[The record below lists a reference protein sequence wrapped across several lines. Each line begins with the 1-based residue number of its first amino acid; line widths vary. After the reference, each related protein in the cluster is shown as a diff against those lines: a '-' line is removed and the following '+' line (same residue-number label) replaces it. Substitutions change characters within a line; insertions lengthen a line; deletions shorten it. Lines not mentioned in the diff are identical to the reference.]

1 MPAGHSESPLSHVV
15 DHNTLEIPGLREIQL
30 PSFFGFDISRVM
42 VMEVVAA
49 SLVALIIIP
58 FARHVARQP
67 VTRGRLMNIFEVF
80 LLFIRDVIARPA
92 IDGGHDD
99 HGHDDRGHPSHDAYH
114 GPGHDEGGLIGVG
127 PGTSHGIAHKRRDSD
142 AFMPFLWTMFFFI
155 LSCNL
160 LGMVPG
166 GASATGNINVT
177 FVLATLTLV
186 TVVIAGMRAMGVA
199 GFWVSIVPKMD
210 VPGWLKPPLW
220 GLMFVIEV
228 LGLFIRHI
236 VLSVRLFANMLAGH
250 IVLAVILGFIA
261 QATGIMTWIV
271 TPASIFGSVALS
283 LLEIFVAFL
292 QAYIFTFLAALFIGS
307 AAHPH

>member
-1 MPAGHSESPLSHVV
+1 
-15 DHNTLEIPGLREIQL
+15 
-30 PSFFGFDISRVM
+30 
-42 VMEVVAA
+42 
-49 SLVALIIIP
+49 
-58 FARHVARQP
+58 
-67 VTRGRLMNIFEVF
+67 
-80 LLFIRDVIARPA
+80 
-92 IDGGHDD
+92 
-99 HGHDDRGHPSHDAYH
+99 
-114 GPGHDEGGLIGVG
+114 
-127 PGTSHGIAHKRRDSD
+127 
-142 AFMPFLWTMFFFI
+142 MFFFI
-155 LSCNL
+155 LFCNL

-177 FVLATLTLV
+177 FMLATLTLV

-261 QATGIMTWIV
+261 QATGMMTWIV
-271 TPASIFGSVALS
+271 TPASLFGGVALS
-283 LLEIFVAFL
+283 LLELFVAFL